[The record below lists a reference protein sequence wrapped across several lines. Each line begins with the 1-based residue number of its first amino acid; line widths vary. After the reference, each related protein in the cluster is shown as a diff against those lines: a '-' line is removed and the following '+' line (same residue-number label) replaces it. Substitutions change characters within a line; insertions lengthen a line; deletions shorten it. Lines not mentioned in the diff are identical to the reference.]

1 MHRLKKS
8 DVHLERKQVFFCC
21 FGVIRCTSSVN
32 RYAPE
37 HQSTVDRG
45 LSALPFAVFLLGRQL
60 SGVLSNAEI

>member
-21 FGVIRCTSSVN
+21 FDVIRCAPSIN

-37 HQSTVDRG
+37 HQSTVNHG
-45 LSALPFAVFLLGRQL
+45 LSALPFAIFLLGGQM
-60 SGVLSNAEI
+60 SSVLSNAEI